1 MKKNGLSVIA
11 VLLSISMADAQLTYD
26 TTGKVGIGEAI
37 FLNSSLTVNARPL
50 LFENSQLNIG
60 IAASPR
66 NITSGMSIGIEGT
79 VTTLSDHTPE
89 QNHGVRGVV
98 DPYYNSSIGHNYG
111 VTGIHSGLG
120 NAGGAGVLGSS
131 MFSTY
136 YSGPNIQ
143 GKYAGYFTGDVYVSG
158 DLSASQILTTSDMRL
173 KDNVTEFGADN
184 ASRTVLD
191 NLLGI
196 NIFEY
201 NLKDK
206 GEFDVSDEV
215 RSILLK
221 ERPEAL
227 EDLEKRKESFVSKR
241 HYGVSAQEILDIYP
255 NLVREGDDG
264 YYSVN
269 YIEMVPILI
278 KCIQEL
284 NRELEEIK
292 EITGYSGATGL

>member
-1 MKKNGLSVIA
+1 MKKSIITAFA
-11 VLLSISMADAQLTYD
+11 VLFSYSISHAQLVVD
-26 TTGKVGIGEAI
+26 SAGNVGIGETI
-37 FLNSSLTVNARPL
+37 LLSSSLTVNAGTS
-50 LFENSQLNIG
+50 LFQNPQSNIG
-60 IAASPR
+60 IVASPKSSMDYM
-66 NITSGMSIGIEGT
+66 NIGIEG
-79 VTTLSDHTPE
+79 VIKTTSTHTPE

-98 DPYYNSSIGHNYG
+98 DPYYYSSVGRHYG
-111 VTGIHSGLG
+111 VTGIHSGIG
-120 NAGGAGVLGSS
+120 SAGGAGVLGSS

-143 GKYAGYFTGDVYVSG
+143 GKYAGYFCGNVYVSG
-158 DLSASQILTTSDMRL
+158 DLAASQVLTTSDMRL

-184 ASRTVLD
+184 ASRAVLD

-196 NIFEY
+196 NVLEY

-241 HYGVSAQEILDIYP
+241 HYGVSAQEIIDIYP

-269 YIEMVPILI
+269 YIELIPILI
-278 KCIQEL
+278 RCIQEL
-284 NRELEEIK
+284 NKELEEIK
-292 EITGYSGATGL
+292 GKTGYSTPENL